1 MSREQHPSAYGTPMP
16 TRAPSIAEECEAFL
30 GGWFTPLHTA
40 LGGEVEGWMALNR
53 TAHGDAAIVRLIARG
68 EGDTS
73 PWMADE
79 QQVARALVTHSADD
93 DDLRT
98 IQQIVLVP
106 LELWLAG
113 PGRAVGL
120 SPHGALVMA
129 TEAINEYIA
138 D

>member
-1 MSREQHPSAYGTPMP
+1 MSREQHPSVHA
-16 TRAPSIAEECEAFL
+16 RHAAPRPSLADECDAFL
-30 GGWFTPLHTA
+30 GGWYALLHA
-40 LGGEVEGWMALNR
+40 SFAGSAEGWVALNR
-53 TAHGDAAIVRLIARG
+53 TAHAEPSIIHQIALG
-68 EGDTS
+68 EGDAS

-79 QQVARALVTHSADD
+79 QQVARAMVVHSADD
-93 DDLRT
+93 EYVRLL
-98 IQQIVLVP
+98 QQIVLVP

-129 TEAINEYIA
+129 TEAVNEFVA